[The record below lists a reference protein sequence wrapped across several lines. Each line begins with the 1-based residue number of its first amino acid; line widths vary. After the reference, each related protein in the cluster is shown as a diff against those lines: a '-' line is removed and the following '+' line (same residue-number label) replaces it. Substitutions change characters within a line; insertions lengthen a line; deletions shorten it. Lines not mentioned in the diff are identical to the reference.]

1 MGLIALVMAG
11 GKGSRMTVP
20 VEKPLLDVGD
30 KPMIEHVVDALKS
43 AKKVD
48 RIIVAVSRHTPRT
61 ASRARG
67 LSVEVL
73 ETPAL
78 DFISDARYAV
88 KSLGLKTMLIV
99 SADLPFITGKLVD
112 EIVENYYRCRKPALS
127 VMVPKAVYDRLG
139 LKPDLALNIDG
150 RVLVPVGINV
160 IDGTRIDEAELE
172 QETLVVENEELA
184 VNVNTQEDLLM
195 ARLLFE
201 EIRKGKSCS
210 NLKAAHVSA

>member
-11 GKGSRMTVP
+11 GKGSRMTIP
-20 VEKPLLDVGD
+20 VEKLLIDVGD
-30 KPMIEHVVDALKS
+30 KPMIEHVVDALKR
-43 AKKVD
+43 AEKVD
-48 RIIVAVSRHTPRT
+48 RIIVAVSRHTPKT

-73 ETPAL
+73 ETPGL

-88 KSLGLKTMLIV
+88 KSLGLKNVLIV

-112 EIVENYYRCRKPALS
+112 EVVENYYRCRKPALS
-127 VMVPKAVYDRLG
+127 VMIPTSVYDRLG
-139 LKPDLALNIDG
+139 LKPDLTLNIDG

-184 VNVNTQEDLLM
+184 VNVNTQEDLLI

-201 EIRKGKSCS
+201 EIKQGKSCS

>member
-1 MGLIALVMAG
+1 
-11 GKGSRMTVP
+11 
-20 VEKPLLDVGD
+20 
-30 KPMIEHVVDALKS
+30 
-43 AKKVD
+43 
-48 RIIVAVSRHTPRT
+48 
-61 ASRARG
+61 
-67 LSVEVL
+67 
-73 ETPAL
+73 
-78 DFISDARYAV
+78 
-88 KSLGLKTMLIV
+88 
-99 SADLPFITGKLVD
+99 
-112 EIVENYYRCRKPALS
+112 
-127 VMVPKAVYDRLG
+127 LG

>member
-1 MGLIALVMAG
+1 MGIIALVMAG
-11 GKGSRMTVP
+11 GTGSRMTIP
-20 VEKPLLDVGD
+20 VEKPLLYVGD
-30 KPMIEHVVDALKS
+30 KPMIEHVVDAIKS
-43 AKKVD
+43 AQEVD

-61 ASRARG
+61 AIRARG

-88 KSLGLKTMLIV
+88 KSLGLKTVQIV

-112 EIVENYYRCRKPALS
+112 EIVENYYRCGKPALS
-127 VMVPKAVYDRLG
+127 VMVPKAVCDRLG
-139 LKPDLALNIDG
+139 LKPDLTLNVDG

-160 IDGTRIDEAELE
+160 IDGARVDEAELE
-172 QETLVVENEELA
+172 QETLVVENDELA
-184 VNVNTQEDLLM
+184 VNVNTQEDLLI

-201 EIRKGKSCS
+201 EIRQGKSCS

>member
-11 GKGSRMTVP
+11 GTGSRMTIP

-30 KPMIEHVVDALKS
+30 KPMIEHIVDAIKN
-43 AKKVD
+43 AEKVD

-61 ASRARG
+61 ASRARE
-67 LSVEVL
+67 LSIEVF
-73 ETPAL
+73 ETPGL

-88 KSLGLKTMLIV
+88 KSLRLKTVLIV

-127 VMVPKAVYDRLG
+127 VMVPKAVYDRLD
-139 LKPDLALNIDG
+139 LKPDLTLNIDG

-160 IDGTRIDEAELE
+160 IDGTRIDEGELE
-172 QETLVVENEELA
+172 QEILVVENEELA
-184 VNVNTQEDLLM
+184 VNVNTQEDLQM
-195 ARLLFE
+195 ARRLFD
-201 EIRKGKSCS
+201 EIGQDRSK
-210 NLKAAHVSA
+210 LKFKYVVGS

>member
-1 MGLIALVMAG
+1 MAI
-11 GKGSRMTVP
+11 P

-30 KPMIEHVVDALKS
+30 KPMLEHVVDALKS
-43 AKKVD
+43 AEEVD

-73 ETPAL
+73 ETPGL

-88 KSLGLKTMLIV
+88 KSLGLRTVPIV

-112 EIVENYYRCRKPALS
+112 EIVENYYRCGKPALS
-127 VMVPKAVYDRLG
+127 VMVPKAVYERLG
-139 LKPDLALNIDG
+139 LKPDLTLNVDG

-160 IDGTRIDEAELE
+160 IDGARINEAELE

-184 VNVNTQEDLLM
+184 VNVNTEEDLLI

-210 NLKAAHVSA
+210 NLKYVLVLS